1 VETKKVVSS
10 SKVESK
16 PSPKVE
22 TKHVVSSLKVESK
35 HVSSSPKAESKPFP
49 KVEPKSA
56 RPVPQLT
63 GKTPGTPGTPS
74 SSSANSSA
82 NGFDPKIGKLPKS
95 GGDATRDRFRELLLE
110 AFKKCCKEVTDE
122 HLEKAK
128 KVDFVK
134 VAVAVECALF
144 AKLGLSKDGEKAR
157 YRSIMF
163 NLKDEKN
170 PDFRR
175 RVLLGEIKPEE
186 IDCMTAD
193 DMASDARKEENEV
206 IRKKAL
212 IECERGLQEVASTD
226 QFRCGKC
233 GQRKTTYFQLQ
244 TRSADEPMTTF
255 VQCVNCNARWK
266 FC

>member
-1 VETKKVVSS
+1 
-10 SKVESK
+10 
-16 PSPKVE
+16 
-22 TKHVVSSLKVESK
+22 
-35 HVSSSPKAESKPFP
+35 
-49 KVEPKSA
+49 
-56 RPVPQLT
+56 VPQLT